1 MKQVWRKYRE
11 NYAAIIKL
19 GVPILIGQLGMI
31 VVAFADNIMVG
42 RYSTEAL
49 ASASFVNNVFNV
61 ATFACLGFTYGLT
74 PPYRRAI
81 LAKTV

>member
-19 GVPILIGQLGMI
+19 GIPILIGQLGMI

-42 RYSTEAL
+42 RYSTEGGL
-49 ASASFVNNVFNV
+49 LHDLNFSKASFVNVSALSFG
-61 ATFACLGFTYGLT
+61 A
-74 PPYRRAI
+74 
-81 LAKTV
+81 